1 MGITEDDL
9 KKECRYC
16 YREIDNSGLEGFR
29 CTNKTV
35 IKTKGTTW
43 CLPKCAD
50 QPCSTCTYREIKD
63 DNECL
68 FYETCSSRTAICKIR
83 QPDNG
88 CPVYR
93 YFKGLIVKDYEA
105 RLKADLKAILVELQ
119 VEIKE
124 MDSGCGW
131 EGYRPTAQVLEVIQQ
146 KINEL
151 PSVTPIRP
159 KGRWIDKQH
168 LCGYC
173 SAECSS
179 CHKRS
184 NGYVHDNGFSL
195 EYKYYDFCPNCGA
208 KMVEPQESEET

>member
-1 MGITEDDL
+1 MGRL
-9 KKECRYC
+9 
-16 YREIDNSGLEGFR
+16 IDIDVLFDYFGNDAIDETTRSNIEYF
-29 CTNKTV
+29 V
-35 IKTKGTTW
+35 SEKGTVKAI
-43 CLPKCAD
+43 PKAG
-50 QPCSTCTYREIKD
+50 
-63 DNECL
+63 
-68 FYETCSSRTAICKIR
+68 YE
-83 QPDNG
+83 N
-88 CPVYR
+88 
-93 YFKGLIVKDYEA
+93 

-119 VEIKE
+119 LEIKE

-208 KMVEPQESEET
+208 KMVEPQESEGT